1 LLTSQADSALH
12 HARCVSLQ
20 TMSLSPEDIEYISDQ
35 LGLLGDHLAELHD
48 RIDPDDERSM
58 DSLRRA
64 VEHYND
70 MAKLIDPDE
79 AIEWPG
85 EPEGHHRR

>member
-1 LLTSQADSALH
+1 
-12 HARCVSLQ
+12 
-20 TMSLSPEDIEYISDQ
+20 MSLSPEDIKYISDQ

-58 DSLRRA
+58 DSLQRA

-70 MAKLIDPDE
+70 LAKVIDPDA

-85 EPEGHHRR
+85 GLNGHHGR